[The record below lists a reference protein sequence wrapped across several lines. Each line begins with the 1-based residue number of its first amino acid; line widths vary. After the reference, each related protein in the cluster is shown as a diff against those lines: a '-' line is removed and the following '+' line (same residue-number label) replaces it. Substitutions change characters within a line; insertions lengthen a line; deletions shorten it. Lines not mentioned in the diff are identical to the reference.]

1 MAAWIQNLVANWN
14 GREILL
20 TALIVVG
27 AWAAARI
34 FASLLE
40 TVGRRWTRGTASKLD
55 DYILEAVARNAAWL
69 ILLAG
74 IYAALHRFTFPLL
87 PFLDG
92 ILFTIGVVL
101 VTALIIRVMVAS
113 LRWYSEK
120 IGGEIQ
126 GQMLAREMLP
136 IVDKV
141 GKVLFCAIGLVVILD
156 HFRIEIRSILVTLG
170 VGSLAIGLALQDTLA
185 NVFGGFT
192 IMLDRPF
199 RQGDRIQLT
208 GGESGEVLTIGMRS
222 TQILTEDGNVLIVPN
237 AILVRS
243 MLTNHSFPDE
253 RSQIT
258 IDVGISYGADTEQ
271 AKQLMM
277 EAANENSKILRTT
290 DSGAFFKSFGKS
302 GLNMMLVCYTENFRD
317 RRIVID
323 ALNSAIHTRFRSAGI
338 DMPYSI
344 QHPEDSPQVREDAEK
359 D

>member
-27 AWAAARI
+27 AWAAAKI
-34 FASLLE
+34 FESLVE
-40 TVGRRWTRGTASKLD
+40 RVGRRWVRRTASKLD

-69 ILLAG
+69 IFLAG

-87 PFLDG
+87 SFLDG
-92 ILFTIGVVL
+92 MLFVLGVAL
-101 VTALIIRVMVAS
+101 VTNMLIRILVAS
-113 LRWYSEK
+113 LRWYNEK
-120 IGGEIQ
+120 IGKELA
-126 GQMLAREMLP
+126 GQTLAREMLP
-136 IVDKV
+136 VVDKV
-141 GKVLFCAIGLVVILD
+141 GKVLFCVIGLLVVLE

-185 NVFGGFT
+185 NMFGGFT

-199 RQGDRIQLT
+199 RLGDRIQLS

-258 IDVGISYGADTEQ
+258 IDVGIAYGADPER

-277 EAANENSKILRTT
+277 EAANDNSKILRIS

-302 GLNMMLVCYTENFRD
+302 GPNLMLVCYTANFRD
-317 RRIVID
+317 RRSVID
-323 ALNSAIHTRFRSAGI
+323 ALNSAINARFISAGI
-338 DMPYSI
+338 QMPHRVPMI
-344 QHPEDSPQVREDAEK
+344 EPPEEER
-359 D
+359 